1 MKVNLIQSLS
11 SLPVVMAHSK
21 GYFQQFGID
30 IEIETFPSFKQLEYL
45 KHQNMFDC
53 MEIHLSSLVHEADR
67 EKVNRMNV
75 FPGLILSYSNL
86 GFYSRKNIW
95 ELETSQ
101 NRSLVLPVPDEYS
114 PERYYGEILME
125 KLFSYS
131 NFPYPFVAVT
141 TPMLKD
147 IYLSENCLGMVG
159 DPVLTP
165 FLTRNINTLIL
176 RERITVPNTIL
187 VFSKSFLETNRE
199 AAVNFILGVRKGIK
213 YLMNSSPEEIYRN
226 FLVAVNRDYYQFQ
239 DLEDYEEL
247 FLTYS
252 QLLIES
258 FSVDDTEK
266 KKKNLIYLMTDKMSS
281 EENCRMIL
289 HSFHEGMNN
298 LMDQRVFHLKLNVQD
313 SLHMKLGE
321 KYFNEDEWEE
331 AVSFKSVV
339 EFVSDFG
346 VDLYQILFRNG
357 LDSCLIYEDGSLEI
371 TDLNHKFKEFY
382 GYTRK
387 DFDDMVFSDLI
398 HNYNEDNPIY
408 HFVYNPEPKRYLS
421 NVEFIKKDGVVVNVD
436 MHIFQ
441 IHSSLRVKYL
451 VLIYNNNER
460 KEMLRLKHEF
470 ISNINHELRTPLTSI
485 IGYIEL
491 LAMDETLQFKD
502 EHIKNFD
509 IIERNLKRMR
519 QLVEN
524 LLKLDS
530 FGNALQKSNVEVFEI
545 SEVINDVFLIN
556 EPLAQ
561 QKNLVIR
568 AKLLNGIYIK
578 ANKFEFTQII
588 TNLVGNA
595 VKYTENGGIMILM
608 DREINNL
615 CSVKVIDTGMGID
628 KKYLESIFD
637 RFFRVPT
644 EKNIKIG
651 GTGLGLSI
659 TKELL
664 NKMGGSIMVDSALG
678 VGTTFTIMI
687 PIEKVEN

>member
-1 MKVNLIQSLS
+1 
-11 SLPVVMAHSK
+11 
-21 GYFQQFGID
+21 
-30 IEIETFPSFKQLEYL
+30 
-45 KHQNMFDC
+45 
-53 MEIHLSSLVHEADR
+53 
-67 EKVNRMNV
+67 
-75 FPGLILSYSNL
+75 
-86 GFYSRKNIW
+86 
-95 ELETSQ
+95 
-101 NRSLVLPVPDEYS
+101 
-114 PERYYGEILME
+114 
-125 KLFSYS
+125 
-131 NFPYPFVAVT
+131 
-141 TPMLKD
+141 
-147 IYLSENCLGMVG
+147 
-159 DPVLTP
+159 
-165 FLTRNINTLIL
+165 
-176 RERITVPNTIL
+176 
-187 VFSKSFLETNRE
+187 
-199 AAVNFILGVRKGIK
+199 
-213 YLMNSSPEEIYRN
+213 
-226 FLVAVNRDYYQFQ
+226 
-239 DLEDYEEL
+239 
-247 FLTYS
+247 
-252 QLLIES
+252 
-258 FSVDDTEK
+258 
-266 KKKNLIYLMTDKMSS
+266 
-281 EENCRMIL
+281 
-289 HSFHEGMNN
+289 
-298 LMDQRVFHLKLNVQD
+298 
-313 SLHMKLGE
+313 
-321 KYFNEDEWEE
+321 
-331 AVSFKSVV
+331 
-339 EFVSDFG
+339 
-346 VDLYQILFRNG
+346 
-357 LDSCLIYEDGSLEI
+357 
-371 TDLNHKFKEFY
+371 
-382 GYTRK
+382 
-387 DFDDMVFSDLI
+387 
-398 HNYNEDNPIY
+398 
-408 HFVYNPEPKRYLS
+408 
-421 NVEFIKKDGVVVNVD
+421 
-436 MHIFQ
+436 
-441 IHSSLRVKYL
+441 
-451 VLIYNNNER
+451 
-460 KEMLRLKHEF
+460 
-470 ISNINHELRTPLTSI
+470 
-485 IGYIEL
+485 
-491 LAMDETLQFKD
+491 MDETLQFKD